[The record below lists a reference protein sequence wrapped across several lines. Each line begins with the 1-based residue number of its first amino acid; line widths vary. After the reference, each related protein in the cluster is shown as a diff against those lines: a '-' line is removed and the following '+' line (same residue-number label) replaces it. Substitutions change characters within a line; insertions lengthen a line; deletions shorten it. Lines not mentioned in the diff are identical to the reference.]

1 MREAIDNGEDIIVRV
16 LNYRW
21 DGTTFWN
28 DVLISAIRD
37 VDQDDGEGGA
47 GVLYFLGLQQA
58 VVENIHSDEMR

>member
-37 VDQDDGEGGA
+37 VDQHDGEGGA
-47 GVLYFLGLQQA
+47 GVLHFLGLQQA